1 MAKRK
6 GMAHVIAVA
15 NQKGGAGKST
25 MAANLAAAWGRLGRR
40 TLAIDLDPQFNLTEM
55 LGRHPDDAEGTL
67 ADVFIADEASIA
79 SVAIVDVFPGVD
91 LVAGSLRLADV
102 EKSLSTENFRE
113 EFLAQALEG
122 HLQPYDR
129 VLLDCPPN
137 LGDLTVNALYAA
149 DRVIVPISMS
159 DRNAYKGG
167 AHDLIRTIEV
177 IQRKRP
183 KLEVLAA
190 VRNGVAEQ
198 RLLYKALN
206 GELRRSGLS
215 VAKTEIPAARRLP
228 ELGRRRNAAG
238 GLTAEEPGRPGL
250 RRARSR
256 ARPQARR

>member
-1 MAKRK
+1 MPT
-6 GMAHVIAVA
+6 
-15 NQKGGAGKST
+15 SSLPT
-25 MAANLAAAWGRLGRR
+25 
-40 TLAIDLDPQFNLTEM
+40 
-55 LGRHPDDAEGTL
+55 
-67 ADVFIADEASIA
+67 EASID
-79 SVAIVDVFPGVD
+79 SVAIADVFPGVD

-102 EKSLSTENFRE
+102 EKSLSMENFRE

-122 HLQPYDR
+122 QLEPYDR

-215 VAKTEIPAARRLP
+215 VAKTEIPQRADFQNSGAEGTPLVVSQPKSQGAQAYVALARELDRKLGDKSTQKAA
-228 ELGRRRNAAG
+228 A
-238 GLTAEEPGRPGL
+238 
-250 RRARSR
+250 
-256 ARPQARR
+256 